1 VHAVDATGQL
11 ARMLNQLVEALHLQ
25 ERPREDEDLQ
35 VPVPLRPI
43 LDEIVA
49 EFTEAARRKGIIFRV
64 TTARGEALSHPVLL
78 TSMVRNLV
86 RNAIDY
92 TPRGGRVFVAS
103 RQHGPEL
110 RIEIRDNGAGIR
122 PSVLATIFEAFQRAD
137 NTRADGLGLGLFI
150 VKRAADLL
158 GHRVEVQSAEGR
170 RSRFT
175 VVTQATHYRGRG
187 WAALTCS
194 LETIRRNLSRALA
207 GFLGECT
214 VITICFGGQPVRS
227 SRVVPDLLRPQ

>member
-110 RIEIRDNGAGIR
+110 RIEIR
-122 PSVLATIFEAFQRAD
+122 
-137 NTRADGLGLGLFI
+137 
-150 VKRAADLL
+150 
-158 GHRVEVQSAEGR
+158 
-170 RSRFT
+170 
-175 VVTQATHYRGRG
+175 
-187 WAALTCS
+187 
-194 LETIRRNLSRALA
+194 
-207 GFLGECT
+207 
-214 VITICFGGQPVRS
+214 ITAPAYAPAC
-227 SRVVPDLLRPQ
+227 